1 MDREANGG
9 YSAWEGTAIMM
20 KLDDT
25 SVAIIRQLSDGRKS
39 FKKIANELGISEN
52 TVRTRANRLKAEGVM
67 SISARVNPEKIPDY
81 QMLVVAVKL
90 KTMNGIRKAKELV
103 KLRNVISISAV
114 TGRYD
119 LIMTVVVNKDFGL
132 TEFITEEMDRI
143 GDIQAIETFVVYKSF
158 QLEVPYT

>member
-1 MDREANGG
+1 
-9 YSAWEGTAIMM
+9 MM
-20 KLDDT
+20 KLDD
-25 SVAIIRQLSDGRKS
+25 SSIAIIRQLSDGRKS

-52 TVRTRANRLKAEGVM
+52 TVRARVSKLKAEGVM
-67 SISARVNPEKIPDY
+67 SISARVNPENIPDY

-90 KTMNGIRKAKELV
+90 KTTNGIRKAKELV
-103 KLRNVISISAV
+103 KLRNVISVSAV

-119 LIMTVVVNKDFGL
+119 LIMTVVVTKDFGL
-132 TEFITEEMDRI
+132 TEFITEEMDRV